1 MDTLAVVCD
10 DNIECGKDRDEALC
24 RTGDK
29 KYDPLVRALAA
40 GTCMI
45 YVVLKL
51 VWFFHQRHQPFGD
64 EDDTEDMEMENLAS
78 VSNQDHNV
86 NKMHFNLKI
95 INNYLMSA
103 SGDWAFF

>member
-10 DNIECGKDRDEALC
+10 DNIECAKDRDEALC

-51 VWFFHQRHQPFGD
+51 VWWFHLRHQPVGD
-64 EDDTEDMEMENLAS
+64 EEDNDNHET
-78 VSNQDHNV
+78 
-86 NKMHFNLKI
+86 KML
-95 INNYLMSA
+95 
-103 SGDWAFF
+103 

>member
-10 DNIECGKDRDEALC
+10 DNIECALDRDEALC

-51 VWFFHQRHQPFGD
+51 VWWFHLSHQPVGD
-64 EDDTEDMEMENLAS
+64 EDEDEELESTSDANPEVNL
-78 VSNQDHNV
+78 
-86 NKMHFNLKI
+86 NKWDDKT
-95 INNYLMSA
+95 Y
-103 SGDWAFF
+103 

>member
-10 DNIECGKDRDEALC
+10 DNIECALDRDEALC

-51 VWFFHQRHQPFGD
+51 VWWFHLRHQPVGD
-64 EDDTEDMEMENLAS
+64 EDEDEELESTSDANPEVNL
-78 VSNQDHNV
+78 
-86 NKMHFNLKI
+86 NKWDDKKLIK
-95 INNYLMSA
+95 
-103 SGDWAFF
+103 